1 MGLVMNQ
8 DTDKLQIEN
17 LIKNWDEALYEKNID
32 KLVTF
37 YTSDC
42 TSFDVGSQVSGPQAI
57 LSLWEPC
64 LHFFR
69 DHIGIERK
77 EESLRI
83 TQDMALFTSY
93 NRLNGMETDM
103 DAAKSWLRSTV
114 VFHKIEGS
122 WKIYHEH
129 ISFPFD
135 CEKEKPAYIL
145 D

>member
-1 MGLVMNQ
+1 MNQ
-8 DTDKLQIEN
+8 ENNRVEIEY
-17 LIKNWDEALYEKNID
+17 LIKNWDEALYEKNIN

-64 LHFFR
+64 LQFFG

-77 EESLRI
+77 DESLSI

-93 NRLNGMETDM
+93 NRLTGMESDM
-103 DAAKSWLRSTV
+103 NAAKSWLRSTV
-114 VFHKIEGS
+114 VLHKINGS
-122 WKIYHEH
+122 WKIHHEH

>member
-1 MGLVMNQ
+1 MNK

-17 LIKNWDEALYEKNID
+17 LIKNWDEALHEKNID

-37 YTSDC
+37 YTHDC

-57 LSLWEPC
+57 QSLWEPC
-64 LHFFR
+64 LQFFG

-93 NRLNGMETDM
+93 NRLTGMESDM
-103 DAAKSWLRSTV
+103 DAAKSWLRSTM
-114 VFHKIEGS
+114 VFQKVNGF
-122 WKIYHEH
+122 WKIHHEH

-135 CEKEKPAYIL
+135 CEKEKPAYIF